1 MQTVF
6 QKTLKDTMYYN
17 NIPVFIYQI
26 NYPCFMTTCSTISA
40 VNINNHYIYNAKQ
53 TETYCRTVLYSQAL
67 DSARYLQPASPFNSY
82 TFDVDFEITYNAGCF
97 TSLYMD
103 TSMYLGGAHGQTKRE
118 SDTWD
123 FKTGNRLFLSDLC
136 PNTPDYLSKL
146 QTSIINQIRK
156 RLQESPGSYFDD
168 YETLLRDSFNPNSFY
183 LIPNGFIIYFQ
194 QYDIAPYV
202 SGMPEFSFSLRL
214 DHF

>member
-26 NYPCFMTTCSTISA
+26 NYPCFTTTCSTVSA
-40 VNINNHYIYNAKQ
+40 ENINNHYIYDAEQ
-53 TETYCRTVLYSQAL
+53 TEAYCRTVLYPQAL

-82 TFDVDFEITYNAGCF
+82 TFEVTFKITFNAGCF
-97 TSLYMD
+97 TSLYLD
-103 TSMYLGGAHGQTKRE
+103 TSMYMGGAHGQTKRK

-123 FKTGNRLFLSDLC
+123 FKTGKRILLRDIC
-136 PNTPDYLSKL
+136 RNTPDYLPKL
-146 QTSIINQIRK
+146 QKSIAGQIK
-156 RLQESPGSYFDD
+156 ERLQTEPGSYFDD
-168 YETLLRDSFNPNSFY
+168 YEMLLQKSFNPNSYY
-183 LIPNGFIIYFQ
+183 LTPNSFVIYFQ

-202 SGMPEFSFSLRL
+202 SGLPEFSFPLRYNSC
-214 DHF
+214 